1 MSFLRTSVVAALAMS
16 ATLASAQGTSVS
28 VEQRLQQLEAEQA
41 AMKQQ
46 LAERDAAIQEL
57 KRELAR
63 QGGATAPVAGTTPAV
78 PPAVAGSAVPPQAA
92 ASGQV
97 QEADRFAGD
106 AGSHAADGRDLGR
119 LRPG

>member
-57 KRELAR
+57 KRELAAWAARRRRLRPPR
-63 QGGATAPVAGTTPAV
+63 QLLT
-78 PPAVAGSAVPPQAA
+78 PAVAGSACHQVAA
-92 ASGQV
+92 GGQV
-97 QEADRFAGD
+97 PEAV
-106 AGSHAADGRDLGR
+106 GSPEARLPRRGGRDLGC
-119 LRPG
+119 L

>member
-63 QGGATAPVAGTTPAV
+63 QGGATAPVASEPVSAPAPADATT
-78 PPAVAGSAVPPQAA
+78 GEQ
-92 ASGQV
+92 
-97 QEADRFAGD
+97 
-106 AGSHAADGRDLGR
+106 
-119 LRPG
+119 

>member
-28 VEQRLQQLEAEQA
+28 VEQRLQRLEAEQA

-57 KRELAR
+57 KRELAA
-63 QGGATAPVAGTTPAV
+63 QGGTTAPVAVTPA
-78 PPAVAGSAVPPQAA
+78 PAVAGSAVPTQAA
-92 ASGQV
+92 AAGQA
-97 QEADRFAGD
+97 QEAADCRKRGLPRR
-106 AGSHAADGRDLGR
+106 DGRDLGC
-119 LRPG
+119 L